1 MIFIAF
7 TEPRICLTAKEAA
20 KILGGRANAETVIR
34 LIKRGEMKGKII
46 GKEWRILPE
55 WVEEFISKP
64 DEIPKQ
70 K

>member
-20 KILGGRANAETVIR
+20 KILGGRANRKTVAR
-34 LIKRGEMKGKII
+34 LINSGEMKGKKI
-46 GKEWRILPE
+46 GKEYRILPE
-55 WVEEFISKP
+55 WVYEYLNKP
-64 DEIPKQ
+64 DVTPKQ